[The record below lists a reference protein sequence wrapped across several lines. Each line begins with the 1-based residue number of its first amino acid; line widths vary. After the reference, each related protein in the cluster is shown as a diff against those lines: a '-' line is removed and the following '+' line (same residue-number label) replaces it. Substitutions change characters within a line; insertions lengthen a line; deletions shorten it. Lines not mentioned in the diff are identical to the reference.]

1 MAAEYVQAAAVAEM
15 ASVTDPVATASAAK
29 RGKLKSS
36 RKQLE
41 HKQE

>member
-1 MAAEYVQAAAVAEM
+1 
-15 ASVTDPVATASAAK
+15 VATASAAK

-41 HKQE
+41 HKQEWANTDNEDHEELKILKCR